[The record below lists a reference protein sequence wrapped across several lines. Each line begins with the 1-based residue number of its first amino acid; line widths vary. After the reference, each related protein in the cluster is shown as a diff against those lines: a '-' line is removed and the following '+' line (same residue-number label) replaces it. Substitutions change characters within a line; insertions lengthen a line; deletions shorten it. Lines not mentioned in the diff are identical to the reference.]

1 MTDESTQAETTAAP
15 ETQTVVVA
23 ALNAAP
29 HALLSHLEAA
39 IADAERLPAEFLARL
54 RDLVTLVKSK
64 L

>member
-1 MTDESTQAETTAAP
+1 MTDETVQTETPAVAAP
-15 ETQTVVVA
+15 DVVA
-23 ALNAAP
+23 APNAAP
-29 HALLSHLEAA
+29 HTLLSHLEAA